1 MAFGSCTSWGCCAN
15 VAHPNHQE
23 AKGAD
28 LGALPGVPAKLQPP
42 QKLNMKFS
50 SGRTLQNRAEIRCC
64 ALNFK
69 HLALYLS
76 KLVQPGVQV
85 SCVDQ
90 PGDQRPSLLWLAC
103 HKPPMSFLCHFTV
116 SLLWIPAPVVDPGFI
131 GPNGSRNDANG
142 PWQVLFSNHAL

>member
-1 MAFGSCTSWGCCAN
+1 MLC
-15 VAHPNHQE
+15 
-23 AKGAD
+23 
-28 LGALPGVPAKLQPP
+28 
-42 QKLNMKFS
+42 
-50 SGRTLQNRAEIRCC
+50 
-64 ALNFK
+64 FK

-116 SLLWIPAPVVDPGFI
+116 SLLWVPAPVVAPGFI

-142 PWQVLFSNHAL
+142 PWQVLLCRVKCLLRFIWLHSLVYAQEFILRSGQEAEAQQQGSVREIIQGDRKLIILRHECWMVDKYG